1 MTTEPSLEAK
11 GTDKSEF
18 GDVIAGVVSS
28 MRVPVT
34 VLNVTSIGA
43 FRSDAHIGTYSHPL
57 TILDCSHWC
66 LPGVPDAWN
75 EIVFSYLLTDGE
87 SQSLSVYL

>member
-1 MTTEPSLEAK
+1 VTTEPMLEVK
-11 GTDKSEF
+11 GTDRSEF
-18 GDVIAGVVSS
+18 GDIIASVVSM

-34 VLNVTSIGA
+34 VLNVTSLGA
-43 FRSDAHIGTYSHPL
+43 FRSDAHIGTYSHPS

-75 EIVFSYLLTDGE
+75 EIVFSYFLTDGE
-87 SQSLSVYL
+87 YPLCISFV